1 MGTSAAVVISAL
13 LLQPSAVVTRLRADR
28 ATAWQAA
35 AQQEVVAAIQVH
47 GNTITST
54 DEVVRASGVAVGDK
68 VSETLLSEA
77 EARLRTSIKPDSVD
91 VLKRF
96 ASISDPTQV
105 LILIQLDEGPVRVD
119 IPDIEIRDVDVE
131 APKLPLPRA
140 PRSPVVR
147 RARFNMMFVPIIG
160 AEDGYGLTYGAQFAF
175 MGHRNA
181 RRRVVIPA
189 SWGGDKRIG
198 AEFQQEFQ
206 RRFVPRLRTGAMLQR
221 RRHPFYALRQSS
233 GASEGESTDDY
244 NADRTRVWGRT
255 EWPIMRD
262 VRTGAEVAWQSSA
275 LAGVETEARS
285 IGADVVIDTRVDPLM
300 PHNAVFVRSAVER
313 LHFSSST
320 SAVRTEIDANGYVGI
335 YRGTVLA
342 LRAVRE
348 DFSRPAPPFYKSL
361 LGGSRNLRGFRAGR
375 AVGDTLVA
383 GSVELRIPTTSPL
396 RMTRFGY
403 SVFMDAGTTY
413 DKGQRFRN
421 QKLERGVGA
430 GLWMTAPLF
439 RFSAAVARGLG
450 SGVRAHIGA
459 GLTF

>member
-1 MGTSAAVVISAL
+1 MGTSAALVVAAL
-13 LLQPSAVVTRLRADR
+13 LLQPSGGVGRLRADR
-28 ATAWQAA
+28 GKAWQAA
-35 AQQEVVAAIQVH
+35 SQQEVVAAIQVH

-54 DEVVRASGVAVGDK
+54 DEVVRASGIAVGDR
-68 VSETLLSEA
+68 VSETMLSEA
-77 EARLRTSIKPDSVD
+77 EARLRTAIKPDSVD

-119 IPDIEIRDVDVE
+119 IPDIQKPDVDID
-131 APKLPLPRA
+131 APKRLPRA

-147 RARFNMMFVPIIG
+147 RARFNIMFVPILS

-175 MGHRNA
+175 MGRRHA

-206 RRFVPRLRTGAMLQR
+206 HRFMPRLRTGVMLQR
-221 RRHPFYALRQSS
+221 RTHPFYALRQRS
-233 GASEGESTDDY
+233 GETEGESTDD

-255 EWPIMRD
+255 EWPIVRD
-262 VRTGAEVAWQSSA
+262 VRAGAEVAWQSSA
-275 LAGVETEARS
+275 LAGEETEARS

-300 PHNAVFVRSAVER
+300 PHNAVFVRAAVER
-313 LHFSSST
+313 QHFSSST

-348 DFSRPAPPFYKSL
+348 DFSRPAPPFYKSV
-361 LGGSRNLRGFRAGR
+361 LGGSRNLRGFRAGHS
-375 AVGDTLVA
+375 VGDTLVA

-396 RMTRFGY
+396 RLTRFGY

-413 DKGQRFRN
+413 GKGQRFRDR
-421 QKLERGVGA
+421 KLERGVGA
-430 GLWMTAPLF
+430 GIWMTAPLF

-450 SGVRAHIGA
+450 SGLRAHIGA

>member
-1 MGTSAAVVISAL
+1 VSIFAAVVVSAL
-13 LLQPSAVVTRLRADR
+13 LLPLSPVAARLRADR
-28 ATAWQAA
+28 AAAWQAA
-35 AQQEVVAAIQVH
+35 SRPEVVAAIQVH

-54 DEVVRASGVAVGDK
+54 EEVVRAAGIAVGDH
-68 VSETLLSEA
+68 VSENMLTEA
-77 EARLRTSIKPDSVD
+77 ETRLRAAIKPDSVD

-119 IPDIEIRDVDVE
+119 IPDIEIHDVDKE
-131 APKLPLPRA
+131 TPKAPILR
-140 PRSPVVR
+140 PRSAVVR
-147 RARFNMMFVPIIG
+147 RARVNMMFVPILG

-175 MGHRNA
+175 MGHRNT
-181 RRRVVIPA
+181 RRRIVVPA

-198 AEFQQEFQ
+198 AEFQQEFR
-206 RRFVPRLRTGAMLQR
+206 RRFAPRLRTGAMLQR
-221 RRHPFYALRQSS
+221 RTHPFY
-233 GASEGESTDDY
+233 DD

-255 EWPIMRD
+255 EWPIVRD

-275 LAGVETEARS
+275 LAGEETEARS
-285 IGADVVIDTRVDPLM
+285 IGADVIIDTRVDPLM

-313 LHFSSST
+313 LRFSSST
-320 SAVRTEIDANGYVGI
+320 TAVRTEIDANGYVGI

-348 DFSRPAPPFYKSL
+348 DFSRPAPAFYKSV

-383 GSVELRIPTTSPL
+383 GSIELRIPTTSPL

-403 SVFMDAGTTY
+403 SVFVDAATTY
-413 DKGQRFRN
+413 NKGQRFRH
-421 QKLERGVGA
+421 QKLERGVG
-430 GLWMTAPLF
+430 GGIWMTAPLF

>member
-1 MGTSAAVVISAL
+1 MRASGIAVGDRVSENMLAE
-13 LLQPSAVVTRLRADR
+13 AETRLRA
-28 ATAWQAA
+28 A
-35 AQQEVVAAIQVH
+35 
-47 GNTITST
+47 
-54 DEVVRASGVAVGDK
+54 
-68 VSETLLSEA
+68 
-77 EARLRTSIKPDSVD
+77 IKPDSVD

-119 IPDIEIRDVDVE
+119 IPDIDIRDIDKE
-131 APKLPLPRA
+131 TPKVPLPRT
-140 PRSPVVR
+140 RSAVVR
-147 RARFNMMFVPIIG
+147 RSHFNMMFVPILS

-175 MGHRNA
+175 MGHRNT
-181 RRRVVIPA
+181 RRRVVVPA

-198 AEFQQEFQ
+198 AEFQQEFR

-221 RRHPFYALRQSS
+221 RTHPFYASRQSEDHPEDEAR
-233 GASEGESTDDY
+233 GYG

-255 EWPIMRD
+255 EWPITRD

-275 LAGVETEARS
+275 LAGEETEARS

-300 PHNAVFVRSAVER
+300 PHNTVFVRSAVER
-313 LHFSSST
+313 LRFSSST
-320 SAVRTEIDANGYVGI
+320 SAVRTEIDANGYIGI
-335 YRGTVLA
+335 FRGTVLA

-348 DFSRPAPPFYKSL
+348 DFSTPAPAFYKSL

-403 SVFMDAGTTY
+403 SVFIDAGTTY
-413 DKGQRFRN
+413 NKGQRFRH
-421 QKLERGVGA
+421 QQLERGVG
-430 GLWMTAPLF
+430 GGIWMTAPLF
-439 RFSAAVARGLG
+439 RFSVAVARGLG
-450 SGVRAHIGA
+450 SGIRAHIGA